1 MVEGQ
6 THLARRPSW
15 RPFLIAAGTLVGL
28 AVAGAVVRWEG
39 LLTPPAPP
47 VPPKLAVTSPSPPAA
62 HLPTPVPAAPAA
74 PSFDVV
80 RVDRQGNAVIA
91 GQAPAGSQVTVSLGK
106 RVVGTATSD
115 DEGQWVLVPSVPL
128 PAGVGTL
135 TLSAQLPDGK
145 SLAGPDQV
153 TVAVAEHPGEA
164 PPVALLSGP
173 AGAPKLLQAPPP
185 AGSASPIA
193 LDLLQY
199 GQHATVLLTGRAPP
213 DANVRIYI
221 DNHPLGDAHADGS
234 GHWSLRTGEKV
245 LPGQHEIRV
254 DQLSPAGTV
263 LARVVVPFDR
273 PEGPLTTAARA
284 VMVRPGDCL
293 WVIAEHAYGS
303 GLRYTLVFQANR
315 DQIRDPKLIY
325 PGQIFVLPAQPSATS
340 GHG

>member
-6 THLARRPSW
+6 THLARHPSW
-15 RPFLIAAGTLVGL
+15 RPFLIAAAALVGL
-28 AVAGAVVRWEG
+28 AVAGAVIRWEG
-39 LLTPPAPP
+39 LLTPP
-47 VPPKLAVTSPSPPAA
+47 VPAKLAVTAPPKPPAI
-62 HLPTPVPAAPAA
+62 HLPAPVPAAPAG

-80 RVDRQGNAVIA
+80 RVDREGNAVIA
-91 GQAPAGSQVTVSLGK
+91 GRAPVGSRVTVSLGK
-106 RVVGTATSD
+106 RAVGTVTSN
-115 DEGQWVLVPSVPL
+115 DEGQWVLTPSEPL

-135 TLSAQLPDGK
+135 TLSARLPDGK
-145 SLAGPDQV
+145 SLIGPDRV
-153 TVAVAEHPGEA
+153 TVAVAAHPGEA
-164 PPVALLSGP
+164 PPVALLTGP
-173 AGAPKLLQAPPP
+173 SETPKLLQVPP
-185 AGSASPIA
+185 AVGARSPLA

-199 GQHATVLLTGRAPP
+199 GQHAAMLLAGRAPP
-213 DANVRIYI
+213 NANVRIYV
-221 DNHPLGDAHADGS
+221 DNHPIGDAHADGS
-234 GHWSLRTGEKV
+234 GHWSLRGGENV

-273 PEGPLTTAARA
+273 PEGPLNIAARA

-315 DQIRDPKLIY
+315 NQIRDPRLIY
-325 PGQIFVLPAQPSATS
+325 PGQIFILPAPSPAPG